1 MSAERNQASA
11 HAGHSGHAGHGGHAG
26 PGAVHA
32 HHPAHEEAA
41 HIKHYTK
48 IYVQLLVLFLISVMG
63 PVLGEMIGSHAIV
76 LVTAF
81 GIALVK
87 AYLVCAHF
95 MHLNVEKRYIGYLLT
110 TAIVFMLL
118 FYAGVSPDVMEHRGR
133 NWENVAA
140 REETERALKAHGA
153 HPEGGQQMHTEH

>member
-1 MSAERNQASA
+1 MSAEAKHDA
-11 HAGHSGHAGHGGHAG
+11 TTAGAD
-26 PGAVHA
+26 P
-32 HHPAHEEAA
+32 HEHD

-48 IYVQLLVLFLISVMG
+48 IYVTLLVLFGISVLG
-63 PVLGEMIGSHAIV
+63 PVVGSAVGSKALV
-76 LVTAF
+76 LITAF

-95 MHLNVEKRYIGYLLT
+95 MHLNIEKRYIGYLLT
-110 TAIVFMLL
+110 TTVVFMFL

-140 REETERALKAHGA
+140 QQETLRAQREHAL
-153 HPEGGQQMHTEH
+153 HPEGHGEGVPAEEH

>member
-1 MSAERNQASA
+1 MSAETKHEAPAHGQAA
-11 HAGHSGHAGHGGHAG
+11 HAAHSPHD
-26 PGAVHA
+26 
-32 HHPAHEEAA
+32 EAE
-41 HIKHYTK
+41 HIRFYTK
-48 IYVQLLVLFLISVMG
+48 IYVTLIVLFLVSVAG
-63 PVLGEMIGSHAIV
+63 PVVGGLVGSKALV

-95 MHLNVEKRYIGYLLT
+95 MHLNIEKRYIGYLLT
-110 TAIVFMLL
+110 TTVVFMFL

-140 REETERALKAHGA
+140 RTETERALKEHADQAAHG
-153 HPEGGQQMHTEH
+153 EREHIEH

>member
-1 MSAERNQASA
+1 MSAETKHEA
-11 HAGHSGHAGHGGHAG
+11 HAGAHASHG
-26 PGAVHA
+26 A
-32 HHPAHEEAA
+32 HDEAE
-41 HIKHYTK
+41 HLRFYFK
-48 IYVQLLVLFLISVMG
+48 IYATLIVLFLISVAG
-63 PVLGEMIGSHAIV
+63 PVVGGLVGSKSLV

-95 MHLNVEKRYIGYLLT
+95 MHLNIEKRYIGYLLT
-110 TAIVFMLL
+110 TTLVFMFL

-140 REETERALKAHGA
+140 QTEVERALKEHAE
-153 HPEGGQQMHTEH
+153 HPEGHGEHGEGHGEH

>member
-1 MSAERNQASA
+1 MSADAK
-11 HAGHSGHAGHGGHAG
+11 HATAAHSGHT
-26 PGAVHA
+26 
-32 HHPAHEEAA
+32 HHSAEEEAA

-48 IYVQLLVLFLISVMG
+48 IYVQLLILFLVSVAG
-63 PVLGEMIGSHAIV
+63 PFVGDAIGSKAIV

-87 AYLVCAHF
+87 GYLVCAHF

-110 TAIVFMLL
+110 TTVVFMLL
-118 FYAGVSPDVMEHRGR
+118 FYAGVGPDVMEHSGR

-140 REETERALKAHGA
+140 QEEVIRAQHEQATRPQGDHS
-153 HPEGGQQMHTEH
+153 EH